1 MAYLWLGR
9 EHREEAPQHIS
20 LPENDDW
27 ERVRPYG
34 YVTYSDGLSTIRVD
48 VANDIV
54 ASGTDED
61 IRNLRRKIIND
72 EVTPL
77 LTNVSAEQLLIAQR
91 VIAEAMWLNVGYS
104 ILRGL

>member
-1 MAYLWLGR
+1 MAYLWMDKER
-9 EHREEAPQHIS
+9 YEEAPQSIS
-20 LPENDDW
+20 LPKNDDW

-72 EVTPL
+72 DVAPL
-77 LTNVSAEQLLIAQR
+77 LTNVSAEQLMIARR